1 MGAHAQFAWQHDG
14 RWLGGR
20 TITVFDDGAA
30 FFDGPQPARKTHSQS
45 RGLVL
50 EVDEAHR
57 TVRMARSYLHHPPVL
72 TYGFGNMQTLSDGNL
87 VVGWGDL
94 PVFSRIASDGAVLD
108 QAHLPPGYASYRAYQ
123 QPWTGTPAQA
133 PALASRRAA
142 GRRRSRLYA
151 SWNGATGVAAWR
163 VSTGRRPGKLR
174 PLGQLKARSFETA
187 VDVDITGGYAAV
199 TALDVTGR
207 ALATSRPVRL

>member
-1 MGAHAQFAWQHDG
+1 
-14 RWLGGR
+14 
-20 TITVFDDGAA
+20 VFDDGAA
-30 FFDGPQPARKTHSQS
+30 FFDGPQPPRKTHSQS

-50 EVDEAHR
+50 EVDEAHG

-72 TYGFGNMQTLSDGNL
+72 TYGFGIMQTLPDGNL

-94 PVFSRIASDGAVLD
+94 PVFSRLAPHGAVLD

-123 QPWTGTPAQA
+123 QPWIGIPAQA
-133 PALASRRAA
+133 PALVARRGAD
-142 GRRRSRLYA
+142 RRRSRLYA

-174 PLGQLKARSFETA
+174 PLGQIKARSFESA
-187 VDVDITGGYAAV
+187 VEVHATGGYATV
-199 TALDVTGR
+199 TALDDTGR